1 MKKAIII
8 FLSALLCLGLCG
20 CGKDGGETVSGAF
33 SASALGGDSDGDRAE
48 SRFSAQKNS
57 SPANAAVET
66 ASPSKRAEQ
75 PTEERDENEPE
86 QTQSESAPERVGAAD
101 GDSAEDSNSEES
113 RTEKNAAPPNQNA
126 PEQSEPENKQN
137 SCAFLI
143 DCSKALSS
151 PNLPEKLRD
160 ALPRSGVIFS
170 GSVELSE
177 GDSVFDILARV
188 TRSGGIP
195 MEFSSSA
202 GFGSKYVEGI
212 NSLYEFDCGSNSGWV
227 YFVNGERPSVGCDK
241 TPVNPGDDVRWY
253 YTLDLGNDIDL

>member
-20 CGKDGGETVSGAF
+20 CGSDGGETVSGAF
-33 SASALGGDSDGDRAE
+33 SAPSPDGEPNGNRTE
-48 SRFSAQKNS
+48 SRFAAQKNTFPS
-57 SPANAAVET
+57 AAAAET
-66 ASPSKRAEQ
+66 AAPAKGAAQ
-75 PTEERDENEPE
+75 PTEGGEEELPRR
-86 QTQSESAPERVGAAD
+86 ESAAESGGTADDGSAA
-101 GDSAEDSNSEES
+101 GGNSEES
-113 RTEKNAAPPNQNA
+113 RAEENAAPPNQNA
-126 PEQSEPENKQN
+126 PEQPRPEDTQN
-137 SCAFLI
+137 TCSFLI
-143 DCSKALSS
+143 DCSKALTS

-170 GSVELSE
+170 GNVEISG

>member
-1 MKKAIII
+1 MKKPIII
-8 FLSALLCLGLCG
+8 LLAVLLCLGLCG
-20 CGKDGGETVSGAF
+20 CGKDVGETVSGAF
-33 SASALGGDSDGDRAE
+33 SASAPDGDPNENRTE
-48 SRFSAQKNS
+48 SRFSAERNA
-57 SPANAAVET
+57 SPSASAATVET
-66 ASPSKRAEQ
+66 AAPAKHTAPPTKKGEDKAEQ
-75 PTEERDENEPE
+75 AQSENEPE
-86 QTQSESAPERVGAAD
+86 SVAEADNAAAD
-101 GDSAEDSNSEES
+101 NNSAESRAEED
-113 RTEKNAAPPNQNA
+113 AAPPNQNA
-126 PEQSEPENKQN
+126 PEQPEPENTQN

-160 ALPRSGVIFS
+160 ALPQSGVIFS
-170 GSVELSE
+170 GNIELSG
-177 GDSVFDILARV
+177 GDTVFDLLARV

-227 YFVNGERPSVGCDK
+227 YFVNGERPSLGCDK

>member
-1 MKKAIII
+1 MKKTIII

-33 SASALGGDSDGDRAE
+33 SASALGGDPNENRTE
-48 SRFSAQKNS
+48 SRFSAQKNT
-57 SPANAAVET
+57 SPSNAADVT
-66 ASPSKRAEQ
+66 AAPAKSTAPPIEG
-75 PTEERDENEPE
+75 DEDKAV
-86 QTQSESAPERVGAAD
+86 QTQSESAPESGGAAD
-101 GDSAEDSNSEES
+101 DNAAADNNSEES
-113 RTEKNAAPPNQNA
+113 QTEENAAPPNQNA
-126 PEQSEPENKQN
+126 PEQTEPENNQS

-170 GSVELSE
+170 GNVELLE

-227 YFVNGERPSVGCDK
+227 YFVNGVRPSVGCDK

>member
-33 SASALGGDSDGDRAE
+33 SASALGGDTNENRTE
-48 SRFSAQKNS
+48 SRFSAQKNT
-57 SPANAAVET
+57 SPSNAAAET
-66 ASPSKRAEQ
+66 A
-75 PTEERDENEPE
+75 PTAKSAASTIKEVGKTETE
-86 QTQSESAPERVGAAD
+86 QTQSESAAESGGAAD
-101 GDSAEDSNSEES
+101 DDSAEDSNSEES
-113 RTEKNAAPPNQNA
+113 RAEENAAPPNQNA
-126 PEQSEPENKQN
+126 PEQPEPENKQN

-170 GSVELSE
+170 GNVELSE

-212 NSLYEFDCGSNSGWV
+212 NSLYEFDCGPNSGWV
-227 YFVNGERPSVGCDK
+227 YFVNGVRPSVGCDK
-241 TPVNPGDDVRWY
+241 TPVNPGEDVRWY

>member
-8 FLSALLCLGLCG
+8 FLSVLLCLGLCG
-20 CGKDGGETVSGAF
+20 CGRNGVTVSGAF
-33 SASALGGDSDGDRAE
+33 STSVPDGDSDGDRTE
-48 SRFSAQKNS
+48 SRFSAKKNTS
-57 SPANAAVET
+57 PSPAAAET
-66 ASPSKRAEQ
+66 EAPAKSAAQ
-75 PTEERDENEPE
+75 PTEGGEEEEERPRR
-86 QTQSESAPERVGAAD
+86 ESAPESVDAAD
-101 GDSAEDSNSEES
+101 ENFASDSNSEES
-113 RTEKNAAPPNQNA
+113 QTEENAALPNQNA
-126 PEQSEPENKQN
+126 PEQPRPENAQN

-170 GSVELSE
+170 GNVEISG

-227 YFVNGERPSVGCDK
+227 YFVNGERPGVGCDK